1 MASTKRGL
9 PRFLPLSN
17 KVAIDDNRKFILCT
31 NRPACLAEV
40 FEVDGLQ
47 LDEWKNSPPEDWI
60 YKGEKRFTF
69 NDVAINGKFYFLVV
83 RDVFTELKNKDF
95 PLIDLKTGGVL
106 NRMSDWLHSALK
118 SSPSGEI

>member
-1 MASTKRGL
+1 MDKKRGL

-31 NRPACLAEV
+31 KRPACLAEV
-40 FEVDGLQ
+40 FEVDGIQ
-47 LDEWKNSPPEDWI
+47 HDHWKASPPDEWI
-60 YKGEKRFTF
+60 YKGKKLFTF

-83 RDVFTELKNKDF
+83 RDVFTELKEKDF
-95 PLIDLKTGGVL
+95 PALEFKTGGVL

-118 SSPSGEI
+118 NSPTGEI